1 MRINDKMDINRI
13 ISDPGYSFLREDHYL
28 GERIA
33 LLTFGGSISYGLN
46 TPQSDI
52 DIRGIIMPEPSDL
65 LGCGF
70 IREGSQHSNDH
81 YIYGAGGFEQY
92 IDRTT
97 DTTLYVLGKI
107 VGLFYK
113 CNPNTI
119 EMLGCR
125 PEHYAEVSEYGQLLL
140 DNRELFLSKLAYD
153 SFAGYARGQFQRL
166 KNAIGKDNGSN
177 VFRCISLADS
187 IERIQR
193 HLEAECPHYTRG
205 ALKMFVTDKNGES
218 VTVNGIPVDAYDV
231 GILFNDTV
239 TEVTVNGKPIS
250 DDEVQ
255 LCFSLDIDRLPAVEF
270 NIISNEITSC
280 LKEFNKHLGHRNHK
294 KDTYHL
300 NKHAMHL
307 LRLYFMAE
315 DILARGE
322 IITYREKEHDL
333 LMSIK
338 TGEYFNDEQNSLS
351 AEFFDMVNR
360 MDKKLLTAYENSKLP
375 DRPDAN
381 KVSRLLT
388 DINMRYLDSCKK
400 TGGI

>member
-1 MRINDKMDINRI
+1 MDINKI
-13 ISDPGYSFLREDHYL
+13 ISAPEYDFLRTDPYL
-28 GERIA
+28 GERIV

-46 TPQSDI
+46 TPESDI
-52 DIRGIIMPEPSDL
+52 DVRGIIMPEPSDL

-70 IREGSQHSNDH
+70 IKEDYLKLNEH

-119 EMLGCR
+119 EMLGCKA
-125 PEHYAEVSEYGQLLL
+125 EHYAMISEYGQLLL
-140 DNRELFLSKLAYD
+140 DNKEIFLSKLAYG

-177 VFRCISLADS
+177 VFKSISLADS

-193 HLEAECPHYTRG
+193 HLEEECPHYDRE
-205 ALKMFVTDKNGES
+205 ALKMYITDKYGDTI
-218 VTVNGIPVDAYDV
+218 TVNGTAVDAYDV
-231 GILFNDTV
+231 GVLFNDTV

-250 DDEVQ
+250 DDDVQ
-255 LCFSLDIDRLPAVEF
+255 LCFSLSIDKLPAKEF
-270 NIISNEITSC
+270 SVVANEITSC
-280 LKEFNKHLGHRNHK
+280 IKEFNKHLGHRNHK

-315 DILARGE
+315 DILTRGE
-322 IITYREKEHDL
+322 IITYREKVHDL

-338 TGEYFNDEQNSLS
+338 TGEYFNHEQNTLS
-351 AEFFDMVNR
+351 AEFFDMVNS
-360 MDKKLLTAYENSKLP
+360 MDKKLLKAYENSSLP
-375 DRPDAN
+375 ERPDNA
-381 KVSRLLT
+381 KVSRLLS
-388 DINMRYLDSCKK
+388 DIHMKYLEEYSK
-400 TGGI
+400 TGGK

>member
-1 MRINDKMDINRI
+1 MDIKKV
-13 ISDPGYSFLREDHYL
+13 ISAPEYSFLKTDPFL
-28 GERIA
+28 GNRIA

-46 TPQSDI
+46 TPESDI
-52 DIRGIIMPEPSDL
+52 DIRGIVMPEPSDL

-70 IREGSQHSNDH
+70 LKDENSTQNEH
-81 YIYGAGGFEQY
+81 YIYGANGFEQY
-92 IDRTT
+92 IDRPT
-97 DTTLYVLGKI
+97 DTTFYVLGKI
-107 VGLFYK
+107 VALFYK

-125 PEHYAEVSEYGQLLL
+125 PEHYAMVSDYGKLLL
-140 DNRELFLSKLAYD
+140 DNREIFLSKLAYG

-177 VFRCISLADS
+177 VFKSISLADS

-193 HLEAECPHYTRG
+193 HLEEECKHYKREC
-205 ALKMFVTDKNGES
+205 LKMHVTDQSGNKI
-218 VTVNGIPVDAYDV
+218 TVNGTPVDAYDV
-231 GILFNDTV
+231 GVLFNDTI
-239 TEVTVNGKPIS
+239 TEIKVNGKPIT
-250 DDEVQ
+250 DEEVL
-255 LCFSLDIDRLPAVEF
+255 LCFSLDMDMLPANEF
-270 NIISNEITSC
+270 SIVANEITSC
-280 LKEFNKHLGHRNHK
+280 VKEFNKHLGHRNHK

-315 DILARGE
+315 DILSRGE

-338 TGEYFNDEQNSLS
+338 TGEYFNTEQNTLS
-351 AEFFDMVNR
+351 SEFFDIVNQ

-375 DRPDAN
+375 ERPDKI

-388 DINMRYLDSCKK
+388 DIHMRYLRSSKS
-400 TGGI
+400 

>member
-1 MRINDKMDINRI
+1 MNINEV
-13 ISDPGYSFLREDHYL
+13 ISSTEYNFLRDDPKL
-28 GERIA
+28 RDRIA

-46 TPQSDI
+46 TPESDI
-52 DIRGIIMPEPSDL
+52 DIRGIVMPEPSDL

-70 IREGSQHSNDH
+70 IKDDNSARNEH
-81 YIYGAGGFEQY
+81 YIYGANGFEQY
-92 IDRTT
+92 LDRTT
-97 DTTLYVLGKI
+97 DTTLYVLSKI

-119 EMLGCR
+119 EMLGCKS
-125 PEHYAEVSEYGQLLL
+125 EHYAMVSEYGKILL
-140 DNRELFLSKLAYD
+140 DNRELFLSKLAYG

-177 VFRCISLADS
+177 VFKSISLADS

-193 HLEAECPHYTRG
+193 HLEDECKHYKREC
-205 ALKMFVTDKNGES
+205 LKMAVTDLNGNKI
-218 VTVNGIPVDAYDV
+218 TVNGTPVDAYDV
-231 GILFNDTV
+231 GVLFNDTV
-239 TEVTVNGKPIS
+239 SEITVNGKPIS
-250 DDEVQ
+250 DEEVQ
-255 LCFSLDIDRLPAVEF
+255 LCFSLDIDMLPANEF
-270 NIISNEITSC
+270 SVVTNEITSC
-280 LKEFNKHLGHRNHK
+280 IKEFNKHLGHRNHK

-322 IITYREKEHDL
+322 IITYREKEHEL

-338 TGEYFNDEQNSLS
+338 TGEYFNAEQNTLS
-351 AEFFDMVNR
+351 AEFFDMVNS

-375 DRPDAN
+375 ERPDPT
-381 KVSRLLT
+381 KVSRLLC
-388 DINMRYLDSCKK
+388 DIHMRYLESSK
-400 TGGI
+400 T